1 MVFIECSEDQF
12 HFSKVNNNEFHHTI
26 LRKKT
31 KLLAATKRN
40 LGSENAFIE
49 GLNNVLN
56 DSDIPHTLALKNF
69 MTLLTRNFYWT
80 GPLSLDH
87 FIPYI
92 QF

>member
-12 HFSKVNNNEFHHTI
+12 HFSKVNNNEFHH
-26 LRKKT
+26 
-31 KLLAATKRN
+31 KLLATTKRN